1 MDLTTWMVAWAVVT
15 TAVIVLAYYRL
26 TLGLHEILGM
36 RLGSGQQVEFYAEQ
50 RQVERRMEK
59 LDILGVVL
67 TATSAVMVVV
77 IAILW
82 ALEAAAAR

>member
-36 RLGSGQQVEFYAEQ
+36 RLGSGQQAEFYAEQ
-50 RQVERRMEK
+50 RQVERKMEK
-59 LDILGVVL
+59 LDILGVAL
-67 TATSAVMVVV
+67 TAMSAVMVVV
-77 IAILW
+77 IAILR
-82 ALEAAAAR
+82 ALDAAGAR